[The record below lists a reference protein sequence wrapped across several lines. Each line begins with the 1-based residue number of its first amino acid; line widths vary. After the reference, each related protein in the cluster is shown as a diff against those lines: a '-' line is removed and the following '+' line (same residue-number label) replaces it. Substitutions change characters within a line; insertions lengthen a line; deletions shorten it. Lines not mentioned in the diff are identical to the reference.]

1 MRRMQPA
8 VSPST
13 KLKEIA
19 DLHLSDQLNA
29 LQTRRAMEKLHP
41 SLNGTD
47 DAFAKLKLPEDYPE
61 AEFLLQQLDAALN
74 RFVEGLEM
82 ALEWVDTN
90 IPETLEQ
97 GLEICQ
103 EADAT
108 LAEILRESNIEVSRL
123 PGFSF
128 A

>member
-1 MRRMQPA
+1 
-8 VSPST
+8 
-13 KLKEIA
+13 
-19 DLHLSDQLNA
+19 
-29 LQTRRAMEKLHP
+29 MEKLHP

-47 DAFAKLKLPEDYPE
+47 DALARLQLPEDYPE
-61 AEFLLQQLDAALN
+61 GEFLLQQLDAALN

-82 ALEWVDTN
+82 ALEWLDTN

-103 EADAT
+103 EADAS
-108 LAEILRESNIEVSRL
+108 LGEILREANIEVSRF
-123 PGFSF
+123 PTGFSY